1 MQPRSFVSAAVLVI
15 GTLAVSACSVV
26 PSSGPNARRI
36 ESSSDELAR
45 HGIQLIDL
53 SASVTAQLEM
63 REAAVSFAN
72 TFGSPHA
79 AGRDQVFGSGDVVEV
94 IIWEAAPAALFGTNV
109 ATDGAT
115 SIQTGSR
122 ETPLPTQVVNASG
135 NIFVPF
141 IGTVRVAGRT
151 ATEVEQE
158 ITRRLVGSANH
169 PQVLVR
175 TAQNTTATATV
186 LSDAGSSV
194 RVPLTP
200 KGETVLD
207 ALSAAGGA
215 HGPIGKISVQLT
227 RGPVVQTM
235 PLESVLRDPN
245 QNVKLHGG
253 DIVALLSMPYSFT
266 ALGATGKNE
275 EINFE
280 AKGISLTQALG
291 RMGGLNDSRSDPK
304 GIFIFRQGAR
314 VAADSAVQTP
324 NGGETPVIY
333 RVDMTNPA
341 SFFLANK
348 FMMRNGDIMYVANSP
363 IADLQKFLNVVFSVA
378 YPVTNAVTSLK

>member
-1 MQPRSFVSAAVLVI
+1 MQPRSLVSAAVLVI
-15 GTLAVSACSVV
+15 GALAVSACSVV
-26 PSSGPNARRI
+26 PSSGPNARKI
-36 ESSSDELAR
+36 ESSSGELAR
-45 HGIQLIDL
+45 HGIELIDL
-53 SASVTAQLEM
+53 NASVTAQLET

-72 TFGSPHA
+72 TFASGYV
-79 AGRDQVFGSGDVVEV
+79 GRDQVFGSGDVIEV

-141 IGTVRVAGRT
+141 IGAVRVAGRT

-158 ITRRLVGSANH
+158 ITRRLAGTANH

-175 TAQNTTATATV
+175 TSQNATSTATV

-227 RGPVVQTM
+227 RGGVVQTM
-235 PLESVLRDPN
+235 PLESVLRDPS

-275 EINFE
+275 EISFE

-291 RMGGLNDSRSDPK
+291 RTGGLNDSRSDPK
-304 GIFIFRQGAR
+304 GVFIFRQEGKVAVDGAGR
-314 VAADSAVQTP
+314 TS
-324 NGGETPVIY
+324 NGGGAAPVIY
-333 RVDMTNPA
+333 RVDMTDPA

-363 IADLQKFLNVVFSVA
+363 IADLQKFLNIVFSVA

>member
-1 MQPRSFVSAAVLVI
+1 MI
-15 GTLAVSACSVV
+15 GALAVSACSVV
-26 PSSGPNARRI
+26 PSSGPNARKI
-36 ESSSDELAR
+36 ESSSGELAR
-45 HGIQLIDL
+45 HGIELIDL
-53 SASVTAQLEM
+53 NASVTAQLET

-72 TFGSPHA
+72 TFASGYV
-79 AGRDQVFGSGDVVEV
+79 GRDQVFGSGDVIEV

-109 ATDGAT
+109 ASDGAT

-141 IGTVRVAGRT
+141 IGAVRVAGRT

-158 ITRRLVGSANH
+158 ITRRLAGTANH

-175 TAQNTTATATV
+175 TSQNATATATV

-194 RVPLTP
+194 RVSLTP

-227 RGPVVQTM
+227 RGGVVQTM
-235 PLESVLRDPN
+235 PLESVLRDPS

-275 EINFE
+275 EISFE

-291 RMGGLNDSRSDPK
+291 RTGGLNDSRSDPK
-304 GIFIFRQGAR
+304 GVFIFRQEGK
-314 VAADSAVQTP
+314 VAADGAGRTS
-324 NGGETPVIY
+324 NGGNAAPVIY

-363 IADLQKFLNVVFSVA
+363 IADLQKFLNIVFSVA

>member
-1 MQPRSFVSAAVLVI
+1 MQPRSLVSAAVLVI
-15 GTLAVSACSVV
+15 GALAVSACSVV
-26 PSSGPNARRI
+26 PSSGPNARKI
-36 ESSSDELAR
+36 ESSSGELAR
-45 HGIQLIDL
+45 HGIELIDL
-53 SASVTAQLEM
+53 NASVTAQLET

-72 TFGSPHA
+72 TFASGYV
-79 AGRDQVFGSGDVVEV
+79 GRDQVFGSGDVIEV

-141 IGTVRVAGRT
+141 IGAVRVAGRT

-158 ITRRLVGSANH
+158 ITRRLAGTANH

-175 TAQNTTATATV
+175 TSQNATATATV

-227 RGPVVQTM
+227 RGGVVQTM
-235 PLESVLRDPN
+235 PLESVLRDPS

-275 EINFE
+275 EISFE

-291 RMGGLNDSRSDPK
+291 RTGGLNDSRSDPK
-304 GIFIFRQGAR
+304 GVFIFRQEGKVVADGAGR
-314 VAADSAVQTP
+314 TS
-324 NGGETPVIY
+324 NGGAAPVIY

-363 IADLQKFLNVVFSVA
+363 IADLQKFLNIVFSVA

>member
-1 MQPRSFVSAAVLVI
+1 M
-15 GTLAVSACSVV
+15 
-26 PSSGPNARRI
+26 
-36 ESSSDELAR
+36 
-45 HGIQLIDL
+45 IDL
-53 SASVTAQLEM
+53 NASVTAQLET

-72 TFGSPHA
+72 TFASGYV
-79 AGRDQVFGSGDVVEV
+79 GRDQVFGSGDVIEV

-141 IGTVRVAGRT
+141 IGAVRVAGRT

-158 ITRRLVGSANH
+158 ITRRLAGTANH

-175 TAQNTTATATV
+175 TSQNATATATV

-227 RGPVVQTM
+227 RGGVVQTM
-235 PLESVLRDPN
+235 PLESVLRDPS

-275 EINFE
+275 EISFE

-291 RMGGLNDSRSDPK
+291 RTGGLNDSRSDPK
-304 GIFIFRQGAR
+304 GVFIFRQEGKVVADGAGR
-314 VAADSAVQTP
+314 TS
-324 NGGETPVIY
+324 NGGAAPVIY

-363 IADLQKFLNVVFSVA
+363 IADLQKFLNIVFSVA

>member
-1 MQPRSFVSAAVLVI
+1 MQPRSLVSAAVLVI
-15 GTLAVSACSVV
+15 GALAVSACSVV
-26 PSSGPNARRI
+26 PSSGPNARKI
-36 ESSSDELAR
+36 ESSSGELAR
-45 HGIQLIDL
+45 HGIELIDL
-53 SASVTAQLEM
+53 NASVTAQLET

-72 TFGSPHA
+72 TFASRYV
-79 AGRDQVFGSGDVVEV
+79 GRDQVFGSGDVIEV

-141 IGTVRVAGRT
+141 IGAVRVAGRT

-158 ITRRLVGSANH
+158 ITRRLAGTANH

-175 TAQNTTATATV
+175 TSQNATSTATV

-227 RGPVVQTM
+227 RGGVVQTM
-235 PLESVLRDPN
+235 PLESVLRDPS

-275 EINFE
+275 EISFE

-291 RMGGLNDSRSDPK
+291 RTGGLNDSRSDPK
-304 GIFIFRQGAR
+304 GVFIFRQEGK
-314 VAADSAVQTP
+314 VAADGAGRTS
-324 NGGETPVIY
+324 NGGGAAPVIY

-363 IADLQKFLNVVFSVA
+363 IADLQKFLNIVFSVA

>member
-1 MQPRSFVSAAVLVI
+1 MQPRSLVSAAVLVI
-15 GTLAVSACSVV
+15 GALAVSACSVV
-26 PSSGPNARRI
+26 PSSGPNARKI
-36 ESSSDELAR
+36 ESSSGELAR
-45 HGIQLIDL
+45 HGIELIDL
-53 SASVTAQLEM
+53 NASVTAQLET

-72 TFGSPHA
+72 TFASGYV
-79 AGRDQVFGSGDVVEV
+79 GRDQVFGSGDVIEV

-141 IGTVRVAGRT
+141 IGAVRVAGRT

-158 ITRRLVGSANH
+158 ITRRLAGTANH

-175 TAQNTTATATV
+175 TSQNATSTATV

-227 RGPVVQTM
+227 RGGVVQTM
-235 PLESVLRDPN
+235 PLESVLRDPS

-275 EINFE
+275 EISFE

-291 RMGGLNDSRSDPK
+291 RTGGLNDSRSDPK
-304 GIFIFRQGAR
+304 GVFIFRQEGK
-314 VAADSAVQTP
+314 VAADGAGRTS
-324 NGGETPVIY
+324 NGGGAAPVIY

-363 IADLQKFLNVVFSVA
+363 IADLQKFLNIVFSVA